1 MAADSADSMPPTDPM
16 RDAEALG
23 AWLLIEF
30 PDGQACRFAYRP
42 LYEVLPGR
50 WLFVSPDDDDNAHI
64 APSESVQTLVSH
76 RETSVSVVDE
86 PSFLPGGDSDD
97 AEQCENCNAPGMVG
111 YSTPHYA
118 GTAKCPECDGE
129 GVV

>member
-1 MAADSADSMPPTDPM
+1 MATDSADVSPTDPM

-50 WLFVSPDDDDNAHI
+50 WLFVSPDDENAHI
-64 APSESVQTLVSH
+64 APTESVQTLVSH
-76 RETSVSVVDE
+76 RETTVSVVDE
-86 PSFLPGGDSDD
+86 PTYRRVGD
-97 AEQCENCNAPGMVG
+97 E
-111 YSTPHYA
+111 
-118 GTAKCPECDGE
+118 
-129 GVV
+129 

>member
-1 MAADSADSMPPTDPM
+1 MPMATNSASTPSTDPM

-50 WLFVSPDDDDNAHI
+50 WLFVSPDDNAHI
-64 APSESVQTLVSH
+64 APTESVQTLVSH
-76 RETSVSVVDE
+76 RETTVSVVDE
-86 PSFLPGGDSDD
+86 PSFLPGGDE
-97 AEQCENCNAPGMVG
+97 A
-111 YSTPHYA
+111 
-118 GTAKCPECDGE
+118 
-129 GVV
+129 

>member
-1 MAADSADSMPPTDPM
+1 MATDSADVSPTDPM

-30 PDGQACRFAYRP
+30 PDGRASRFAYRP

-50 WLFVSPDDDDNAHI
+50 WLFVSPDDNAHI
-64 APSESVQTLVSH
+64 APTESVQTLVSH
-76 RETSVSVVDE
+76 RETTVAVVDE

-97 AEQCENCNAPGMVG
+97 A
-111 YSTPHYA
+111 
-118 GTAKCPECDGE
+118 
-129 GVV
+129 

>member
-1 MAADSADSMPPTDPM
+1 MATDSADVSPSDPM

-50 WLFVSPDDDDNAHI
+50 WLFVSPDDNAHI
-64 APSESVQTLVSH
+64 APTESVQTLVSH
-76 RETSVSVVDE
+76 RETTVSVVDE
-86 PSFLPGGDSDD
+86 PSFLPGGDS
-97 AEQCENCNAPGMVG
+97 
-111 YSTPHYA
+111 
-118 GTAKCPECDGE
+118 
-129 GVV
+129 